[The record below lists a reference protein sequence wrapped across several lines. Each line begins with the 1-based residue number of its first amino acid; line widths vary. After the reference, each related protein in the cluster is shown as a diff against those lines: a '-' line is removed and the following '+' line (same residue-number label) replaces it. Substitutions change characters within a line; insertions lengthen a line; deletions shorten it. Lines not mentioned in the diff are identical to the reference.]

1 MILKPHRISRRDELN
16 LTFIFLVAY
25 HFVFATYSSLA
36 YVTFI
41 FYLYS
46 FSFYSP
52 VEGLYCKPKYRAN
65 IIHYFI
71 MFIFVFFLSFFFFY
85 HSSCRNDQ
93 FTVLNMKFGFWSKRI
108 SWGGEMEHFIGING
122 MWHRLFGSKNQSSGI
137 FTPHVPDTEMVVCV
151 SA

>member
-1 MILKPHRISRRDELN
+1 MILKPHSISRRDELN

-46 FSFYSP
+46 FFFYSP
-52 VEGLYCKPKYRAN
+52 RWRFVLQTEISGKYNSLLY
-65 IIHYFI
+65 HVYFC
-71 MFIFVFFLSFFFFY
+71 FLSFFFFFY

-93 FTVLNMKFGFWSKRI
+93 FTVLNMKFGFWSKRM